1 MHSGTGLCMLI
12 DVVRI
17 LVYLKKKR
25 FIMVICVFSFN
36 PWCGRG
42 RRERE
47 GKEGK
52 GEEGS
57 HFTAGDYGLP

>member
-1 MHSGTGLCMLI
+1 MHV

-17 LVYLKKKR
+17 LVSLKKHR
-25 FIMVICVFSFN
+25 NIMGICVFSFN
-36 PWCGRG
+36 PRCGRG